1 MYSLK
6 HDVTVCSSCPTV
18 DCLVKCQYI
27 KADKETAREEMVKI
41 GNGDNSFLLEECVCC
56 YGCEEYCQKG
66 NHPCFLISE
75 QREAKGILTSP
86 RPITDH
92 FIMFGIPH
100 GDYEQGEIKEVA
112 LSKCYAEPLKEIASG
127 KLFDDI
133 ASSYVAGDEV
143 MCPPVYLHFGKTSV
157 IKERLPRLINKIH
170 GLGIKKLICLHDE
183 CYGAYTSLASSFG
196 MDVPFE
202 PVHYMEHV
210 FNRLKELDGEITPLK
225 CSAVYQRPC
234 SSRLSPEMHH
244 FVKDICDLIGVKLL
258 QRKYQDENSLCCG
271 EPLRVAD
278 FYETANDVQQKN
290 LSDMVA
296 AQPDYCIFN
305 CFACQEALGEK
316 VSKRG
321 ITPIHIINLVR
332 MALNEPV

>member
-1 MYSLK
+1 
-6 HDVTVCSSCPTV
+6 
-18 DCLVKCQYI
+18 
-27 KADKETAREEMVKI
+27 
-41 GNGDNSFLLEECVCC
+41 
-56 YGCEEYCQKG
+56 
-66 NHPCFLISE
+66 
-75 QREAKGILTSP
+75 
-86 RPITDH
+86 
-92 FIMFGIPH
+92 
-100 GDYEQGEIKEVA
+100 
-112 LSKCYAEPLKEIASG
+112 
-127 KLFDDI
+127 
-133 ASSYVAGDEV
+133 
-143 MCPPVYLHFGKTSV
+143 
-157 IKERLPRLINKIH
+157 
-170 GLGIKKLICLHDE
+170 
-183 CYGAYTSLASSFG
+183 